1 MIAALTLQCLAAPCY
16 VVGVR
21 GVGTATPAAPGVR
34 SGARWAARWGAGMG
48 SVLALVVL
56 VVLAPARALA
66 GSEPG
71 NDTGSAA
78 SKPSAAPAAGP
89 AAVEV
94 GVGTDDT
101 GRSEGDAEGSAEPAL
116 DPDAQRRRSWAACAR
131 HVEPCTRSR
140 AARMLLLSLGLA
152 GGAVSAGLL
161 FGLGDRLVQAD
172 PATLLVGASALAGVG
187 AIAGAVAG
195 RLGAD
200 GPALPDRL
208 RPPTVSLAQSYTGP
222 RFLDEVPAHATLL
235 RFAPNLYFPSDAAR
249 LRLFGHAGGWL
260 VPVRDVDPRPQF
272 TEVPAGQEGTAPVA
286 LRQRRVSIGLGV
298 DLAVALPYPWLVPRR
313 SARLG
318 RAELRWRPEV
328 QIRRDSFAPGTAQA
342 TLLERTILLPLTV
355 GVRWHLSER
364 QRLTLYAGPR
374 FDLVAFSDRG
384 SNHLR
389 RGGAQIGPLYG
400 EAWYDVDVPLTS
412 RPRRDGRPRK
422 LDATGQLTLGY
433 VHAKIDGNGFDF
445 GPVIGFLGPIHVGWS
460 TRLRPAGARLAA
472 QLGAFARIGNNTTAG
487 LELGLVAPDLHLH
500 ARPTR

>member
-1 MIAALTLQCLAAPCY
+1 
-16 VVGVR
+16 
-21 GVGTATPAAPGVR
+21 
-34 SGARWAARWGAGMG
+34 MG

-71 NDTGSAA
+71 TNTGSAA
-78 SKPSAAPAAGP
+78 VKPSVASEAATGP
-89 AAVEV
+89 
-94 GVGTDDT
+94 
-101 GRSEGDAEGSAEPAL
+101 AEPAL
-116 DPDAQRRRSWAACAR
+116 DPDAERRRSWAACAR

-140 AARMLLLSLGLA
+140 AARVLLLSLGLA

-187 AIAGAVAG
+187 AVAGAIAG

-235 RFAPNLYFPSDAAR
+235 RFAPNLYLPSPSSGGAAR

-298 DLAVALPYPWLVPRR
+298 DLAVPLPYQVLAPRR
-313 SARLG
+313 SAELG

-328 QIRRDSFAPGTAQA
+328 QIRRDSFAPGTAKA
-342 TLLERTILLPLTV
+342 TLLERAIVLPLTV

-364 QRLTLYAGPR
+364 QRFTLYAGPR
-374 FDLVAFSDRG
+374 FDFVAFSDRG
-384 SNHLR
+384 SDHLR

-400 EAWYDVDVPLTS
+400 EAWYDVDVPLTG

-433 VHAKIDGNGFDF
+433 VHAKIDGQGFDF
-445 GPVIGFLGPIHVGWS
+445 GPVIGFLGPVHVGWS

-487 LELGLVAPDLHLH
+487 LELGLVAPDLHLR